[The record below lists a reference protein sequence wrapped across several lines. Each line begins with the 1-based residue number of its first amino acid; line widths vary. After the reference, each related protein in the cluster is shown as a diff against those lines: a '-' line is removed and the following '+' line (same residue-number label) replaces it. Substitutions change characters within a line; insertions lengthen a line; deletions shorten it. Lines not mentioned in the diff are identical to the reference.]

1 MSQGA
6 QGSKRRTPKP
16 TRLGW
21 MPLLAAPVLGVLS
34 VMTVDS
40 WLLLLAGA
48 SLGLGIAA
56 ILLRPRLSDLDVTV
70 TMPARAELGQP
81 VTTRLVIRNTG
92 RRATPLTRLTHQVAG
107 LSDVTVLVDTL
118 PRGALADV
126 TVERFAVA
134 RGRTRSSLVLLSS
147 SAPLGLVT
155 TDARAELATL
165 MTVHPALLPVRLP
178 PDRSGGTESTQA
190 APDRSGVDV
199 HGIREWRTGDEAR
212 QVHWRST
219 ARRGRLVVL
228 EREAPRGG
236 TVTMLVAG
244 LAAHAGWEG
253 LVTLVASTGVAAL
266 ETGRPVTLLADQEG
280 QSQHSQHSQLSTTH
294 RLDLLDWCA
303 GLDTT
308 QLPGRP
314 LVEAALAAVGRGGTL
329 HVATTEA
336 SPTWWATIRSLAD
349 GAGVELV
356 GLTASPGSP
365 GSPR

>member
-1 MSQGA
+1 
-6 QGSKRRTPKP
+6 
-16 TRLGW
+16 

-56 ILLRPRLSDLDVTV
+56 ILLRPRLGDLDVTV
-70 TMPARAELGQP
+70 AMPARAELGQP
-81 VTTRLVIRNTG
+81 VTTRVVVRNTG

-126 TVERFAVA
+126 TVERYAVA
-134 RGRTRSSLVLLSS
+134 RGRTSSSLVLLSS

-155 TDARAELATL
+155 TDARVELTTA

-178 PDRSGGTESTQA
+178 PDRSGGAEATQA

-244 LAAHAGWEG
+244 LAAHAGWES
-253 LVTLVASTGVAAL
+253 LVTLIASTGVAAL
-266 ETGRPVTLLADQEG
+266 DTGRPVTLLADQDG
-280 QSQHSQHSQLSTTH
+280 QSRLSTTH

-303 GLDTT
+303 GLDTSL
-308 QLPGRP
+308 LPRGP
-314 LVEAALAAVGRGGTL
+314 VVEAALAAVGRGGTL

-336 SPTWWATIRSLAD
+336 TPAWWTSIRPLAD
-349 GAGVELV
+349 AAGVELV
-356 GLTASPGSP
+356 GLSASPGGPAGAPGPASPGSP
-365 GSPR
+365 R

>member
-1 MSQGA
+1 
-6 QGSKRRTPKP
+6 
-16 TRLGW
+16 

-155 TDARAELATL
+155 TDARAELATV

-280 QSQHSQHSQLSTTH
+280 QSQHSQHSQHSQLSTTH

>member
-1 MSQGA
+1 
-6 QGSKRRTPKP
+6 
-16 TRLGW
+16 

-155 TDARAELATL
+155 TDARAELATV

-303 GLDTT
+303 GLDTSV
-308 QLPGRP
+308 LPRRP
-314 LVEAALAAVGRGGTL
+314 LVEAAIAAVGRGGTL

-336 SPTWWATIRSLAD
+336 TAAWWASTRSLAD
-349 GAGVELV
+349 AAGVELV
-356 GLTASPGSP
+356 GLTASPSSP